1 MDLLGFLLL
10 LVVAAVA
17 GACGE
22 LIAGGKVPG
31 GMLGSMVA
39 GLIGAWIGGMLVRV
53 GPVLWGIQ
61 IIPAIL
67 GAAIFVLI
75 LRLLTS
81 SRQRMT

>member
-1 MDLLGFLLL
+1 MLGFLLL